1 MECIKLQIKSNDY
14 KCKNGASYVH
24 SRKLF
29 SLNVGTLSDLSIC
42 TKDVNTLNLNTN
54 APIYTNFDQTVSK

>member
-1 MECIKLQIKSNDY
+1 MKCIKLQIKSNDY

-29 SLNVGTLSDLSIC
+29 SLNAGTLSDLSIC
-42 TKDVNTLNLNTN
+42 TKDVNTLNLNTKTH
-54 APIYTNFDQTVSK
+54 IYTNLDQTIST